1 MLSIT
6 LFLLAI
12 VGLIASKKM
21 LGDYFTPPAI
31 YNFFWSFALGLLE
44 LDLVSYDPLRGEV
57 WRVIGIS
64 YVAFMGGCFI
74 VFSYAMSKGYWKTA
88 QPQFEYLDPKK
99 FERVLLVLFAI
110 GLLGFAIQFVHLMAT
125 VGLGTFL
132 SDPQH
137 ARETHTNVKYLGF
150 FNILNVANFVLAAI
164 YLLLYKKPSRWVVL
178 IMVVALVTTL
188 FTTDRTRF
196 FYMVIWTFYAG
207 AYCMY
212 RFNLQVKTVLAGLG
226 TFALLLLFFLGIA
239 KLYVK
244 EAFEDNMEFINVPQ
258 EYAPLID
265 PYIYITG
272 SFPVLQAFLED
283 DRELSYGKLTFE
295 PYVKVME
302 LFMPTVERE
311 KLVGKFYR
319 VPIELN
325 VCTYLEPYYRDF
337 GIIGAIIGPLLTGLL
352 CCMVYVSMRQRKT
365 LFSVYFMSILSFC
378 TTISIFVN
386 HYTQTA
392 TLYFVIVGYVV
403 YRLTHSREP
412 VADREDFRNFVY
424 RDA

>member
-12 VGLIASKKM
+12 TGLIASKKM

-44 LDLVSYDPLRGEV
+44 LNLVNYDPLRAEV

-64 YVAFMGGCFI
+64 YLSFMGGSAI
-74 VFSYAMSKGYWKTA
+74 VFVYALSRNHWKRA
-88 QPQFEYLDPKK
+88 QPKLEYLDPVK

-110 GLLGFAIQFVHLMAT
+110 GLLGFVIQFVHLMAT
-125 VGLGTFL
+125 TGLGTFL
-132 SDPQH
+132 NDPQL

-178 IMVVALVTTL
+178 IMITALVTTL

-207 AYCMY
+207 AYSMY

-226 TFALLLLFFLGIA
+226 TFALLLLFFIGIA
-239 KLYVK
+239 KFYVK

-258 EYAPLID
+258 EYATLID

-283 DRELSYGKLTFE
+283 ERELTYGKLTFE

-302 LFMPTVERE
+302 LMMPEVERE

-325 VCTYLEPYYRDF
+325 VCTYLEPFYRDF
-337 GIIGAIIGPLLTGLL
+337 GFLGTIFGPLLTAIL
-352 CCMVYVSMRQRKT
+352 CCSVYVSMRQRKT
-365 LFSVYFMSILSFC
+365 LFAVYLMSILSFC

-386 HYTQTA
+386 HFTQTA

-403 YRLTHSREP
+403 YRLTHSPKP
-412 VADREDFRNFVY
+412 VADREDFRDFVY
-424 RDA
+424 RDV